1 MFLDNKS
8 WEMSAEM
15 FFKKCSKKF
24 IIKKV
29 YHHHKSSTI
38 ADLNLDLHKEMK
50 SDEDRKGKVKI
61 KGISLIFNNC
71 KKI

>member
-1 MFLDNKS
+1 MFLDNES

-50 SDEDRKGKVKI
+50 SDEDRKGKVK
-61 KGISLIFNNC
+61 
-71 KKI
+71 KKRHFSYF